1 MYCWP
6 NLDTMTVYPS
16 CAVYYYYYYYYY
28 YYATCP
34 QALGPNCPVRQT
46 KKEQQSQ
53 HHNTY
58 IISTVNQSVQ
68 QQSVKPGP
76 WKGALA
82 TRIEQSTSS

>member
-1 MYCWP
+1 MFCLW
-6 NLDTMTVYPS
+6 LCVRAHVHRVHLSIAILLLLLLCHMPS
-16 CAVYYYYYYYYY
+16 GTRAKLPCEA
-28 YYATCP
+28 
-34 QALGPNCPVRQT
+34 NK